1 MSETRRRTPGPW
13 IVFDDEIVAE
23 RGDVHIAQVVL
34 CDDTNPTERQANMR
48 LIAAAPDLLAC
59 LRRMCGM
66 YGAYSKRLAPLL
78 AEDEG
83 TIWTFERANS
93 LALEAIAKAEG
104 RAASPRFGGGVSAF
118 RWGHLA

>member
-1 MSETRRRTPGPW
+1 MPNAHTIPETTAPHTPGPW
-13 IVFDDEIVAE
+13 SISGLDPNVVGPVRILVVDGADVPQQQAVARIVDRTDES
-23 RGDVHIAQVVL
+23 L
-34 CDDTNPTERQANMR
+34 ANAR

-66 YGAYSKRLAPLL
+66 YGAYSHRLAPLL

-83 TIWTFERANS
+83 TVWTFERANS

-104 RAASPRFGGGVSAF
+104 RS
-118 RWGHLA
+118 

>member
-1 MSETRRRTPGPW
+1 MAHTPGPW
-13 IVFDDEIVAE
+13 EVKQGDDERDFIVAE
-23 RGDVHIAQVVL
+23 PSGNTVCEPNAACFDFAELDPNVRTITLA
-34 CDDTNPTERQANMR
+34 EAQANAR
-48 LIAAAPDLLAC
+48 LIAAAPELLAC

-83 TIWTFERANS
+83 TMWAFENVNS

-104 RAASPRFGGGVSAF
+104 Q
-118 RWGHLA
+118 

>member
-1 MSETRRRTPGPW
+1 MEKDKAKTAHTSGPW
-13 IVFDDEIVAE
+13 LYENVADREGGIGVFNVKGASYRVAVVPLRLEDGE
-23 RGDVHIAQVVL
+23 R
-34 CDDTNPTERQANMR
+34 EANAA

-66 YGAYSKRLAPLL
+66 YSAYSRRLAPLL

-93 LALEAIAKAEG
+93 LALEAIAKAE
-104 RAASPRFGGGVSAF
+104 ASE
-118 RWGHLA
+118 

>member
-1 MSETRRRTPGPW
+1 MAAHTPMEAGLLGALIESLEKGTFCPHGRD
-13 IVFDDEIVAE
+13 VEGCERCRDAIVAAL
-23 RGDVHIAQVVL
+23 RRAR
-34 CDDTNPTERQANMR
+34 T
-48 LIAAAPDLLAC
+48 APELLAC

-83 TIWTFERANS
+83 TIWTFERANG

-104 RAASPRFGGGVSAF
+104 R
-118 RWGHLA
+118 

>member
-1 MSETRRRTPGPW
+1 MSDTAHTAGPW
-13 IVFDDEIVAE
+13 KWLNYPDGRKLLAASSRAVIHCPDAPMT
-23 RGDVHIAQVVL
+23 
-34 CDDTNPTERQANMR
+34 CDPKDAA

-66 YGAYSKRLAPLL
+66 YSAYSRRLAPLL

-83 TIWTFERANS
+83 TVWTFERANS

-104 RAASPRFGGGVSAF
+104 R
-118 RWGHLA
+118 

>member
-1 MSETRRRTPGPW
+1 MKAEKNTTHTPGPW
-13 IVFDDEIVAE
+13 RVEADAMGYEILSSSREMSATVACITARPSE
-23 RGDVHIAQVVL
+23 TGKADAS
-34 CDDTNPTERQANMR
+34 

-78 AEDEG
+78 AADDAG
-83 TIWTFERANS
+83 TTWTFERANS

-104 RAASPRFGGGVSAF
+104 GRDE
-118 RWGHLA
+118 